1 MTSIIEPCCAERQ
14 LSQLLRESRDRA
26 VIFQTHGDVTVKNF
40 AKSTM
45 LLCGDRPRTL
55 TLAIDAL
62 SPDTEAELCKML
74 RLGWVSQLHLMTT
87 APLTADEWQ
96 HILAAANLTDAEAR
110 ERIHLAADPYLVY
123 NFLRW
128 DGPDA
133 TVALQGTLPADPR
146 AALHL
151 YAAIMGKATSQNVS
165 CFTSATNAHFRAR
178 TYAAPTATAESA
190 AEAVVSGSPADTT
203 QGDASQGQSAPAG
216 EAAPPAESEA
226 PAAKPVRKSRT
237 RKKAEEA

>member
-1 MTSIIEPCCAERQ
+1 MNVIIEPCCAERQ

-26 VIFQTHGDVTVKNF
+26 VVFQTHGDVTVKNF

-45 LLCGDRPRTL
+45 LFCGDRPRTL
-55 TLAIDAL
+55 TLAVNAL
-62 SPDTEAELCKML
+62 SADTEAELCKML
-74 RLGWVSQLHLMTT
+74 RLGWVSQLNLMTT

-96 HILAAANLTDAEAR
+96 HILAVAGLTDAEAR

-133 TVALQGTLPADPR
+133 TVALQGTLPAEPR

-151 YAAIMGKATSQNVS
+151 YAAIMGKATSPNVS
-165 CFTSATNAHFRAR
+165 CFTSATNAHFRSR
-178 TYAAPTATAESA
+178 SYAAPTT
-190 AEAVVSGSPADTT
+190 D
-203 QGDASQGQSAPAG
+203 
-216 EAAPPAESEA
+216 AESEA
-226 PAAKPVRKSRT
+226 TDAESEAPVRKSRT
-237 RKKAEEA
+237 RKKAEE

>member
-1 MTSIIEPCCAERQ
+1 MQ
-14 LSQLLRESRDRA
+14 L
-26 VIFQTHGDVTVKNF
+26 TVSHRCQHL
-40 AKSTM
+40 APS
-45 LLCGDRPRTL
+45 L

-74 RLGWVSQLHLMTT
+74 RLGWVSQLRLMTT

-96 HILAAANLTDAEAR
+96 HILTAANLTDAEAR

-133 TVALQGTLPADPR
+133 TVALQGNLLAEPK

-165 CFTSATNAHFRAR
+165 CFTSATNAHFKSRS
-178 TYAAPTATAESA
+178 YAAPTTDAESA
-190 AEAVVSGSPADTT
+190 APS
-203 QGDASQGQSAPAG
+203 
-216 EAAPPAESEA
+216 AESEA

-237 RKKAEEA
+237 RKKSEE